1 MRFALIAILALLMA
15 PSVVLTAEAPRQE
28 PPVYYFWTGDC
39 PGCDAARAFFERAR
53 AADPKIGLRD
63 FDVEASL
70 ANATLFSRVYE
81 RIGLPEF
88 NVVPLVI
95 VGTHV
100 VIGFDD
106 EAGQQILGHIR
117 NCREHECRDV
127 VRDLIREPSDVE
139 QAVLR

>member
-15 PSVVLTAEAPRQE
+15 PSVARSAEAPRQE
-28 PPVYYFWTGDC
+28 PQVYYFWTADC
-39 PGCDAARAFFERAR
+39 PGCDAARAFLERAR
-53 AADPKIGLRD
+53 TADPQIGLRD

-88 NVVPLVI
+88 NIVPLIV

-106 EAGQQILGHIR
+106 EAGQQILAHIR
-117 NCREHECRDV
+117 DCRERECHDV
-127 VRDLIREPSDVE
+127 VEDLIREPSDVE